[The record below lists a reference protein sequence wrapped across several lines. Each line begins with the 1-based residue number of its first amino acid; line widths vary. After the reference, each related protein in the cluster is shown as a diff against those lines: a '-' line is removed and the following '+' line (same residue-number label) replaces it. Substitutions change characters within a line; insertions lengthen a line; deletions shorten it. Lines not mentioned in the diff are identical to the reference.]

1 MEEASGYNR
10 FLTVI
15 KHIIMINNLYDTDY
29 AQWTRSQIEALKAQ
43 DLKNIDFE
51 HLIENLEM
59 GDPKETVES
68 NLIIL
73 IAHLLKL
80 AVQKDA
86 PDWMTNSWYNSI
98 DEHRKRVL
106 KAQRKYKPI
115 KKYLPTAIENAYP
128 DARDLAIKEGKR
140 ADGRKVIKRDESEYP
155 EKCPFTFEQ
164 ILDETLCPN

>member
-1 MEEASGYNR
+1 MLVKASPGIRGKYLKQLIMEAKNLKCVFLSG
-10 FLTVI
+10 TP
-15 KHIIMINNLYDTDY
+15 MINNLYDTDY

-106 KAQRKYKPI
+106 KAQ
-115 KKYLPTAIENAYP
+115 
-128 DARDLAIKEGKR
+128 
-140 ADGRKVIKRDESEYP
+140 
-155 EKCPFTFEQ
+155 
-164 ILDETLCPN
+164 

>member
-1 MEEASGYNR
+1 
-10 FLTVI
+10 
-15 KHIIMINNLYDTDY
+15 MIRDDLYEIDY
-29 AQWTRSQIEALKAQ
+29 AEWTRSQINALKAQ
-43 DLKNIDFE
+43 DWDKIDFE

-59 GDPKETVES
+59 GDPKEAVES

-98 DEHRKRVL
+98 DEHRKRIL

-115 KKYLPTAIENAYP
+115 QKYLTTAVENAYP

-140 ADGRKVIKRDESEYP
+140 ADGRKVIRRNESEYSSQ
-155 EKCPFTFEQ
+155 CPFTLEQ
-164 ILDETLCPN
+164 ILDESWYPKT

>member
-1 MEEASGYNR
+1 
-10 FLTVI
+10 
-15 KHIIMINNLYDTDY
+15 MIRDNLYEIDY
-29 AQWTRSQIEALKAQ
+29 AEWTRTQINALKAQ
-43 DLKNIDFE
+43 DWDKIDLE

-98 DEHRKRVL
+98 DEHRKRIL

-115 KKYLPTAIENAYP
+115 QKYLATGVENAYP
-128 DARDLAIKEGKR
+128 DARDLAMKEGKR
-140 ADGRKVIKRDESEYP
+140 ADGRQVIQNLISEHNEFY
-155 EKCPFTFEQ
+155 F
-164 ILDETLCPN
+164 IL

>member
-1 MEEASGYNR
+1 MKPKIAKKQS
-10 FLTVI
+10 
-15 KHIIMINNLYDTDY
+15 LYETDY
-29 AQWTRSQIEALKAQ
+29 AQWTQSQIEALKTRNWE
-43 DLKNIDFE
+43 KIDFE

-68 NLIIL
+68 NLVIL

-98 DEHRKRVL
+98 DEHRKRII
-106 KAQRKYKPI
+106 KAQKKYEPI
-115 KKYLPTAIENAYP
+115 KKYLATAIENAYP

-155 EKCPFTFEQ
+155 TKCPFSLEQ
-164 ILDETLCPN
+164 ILDESWYPKT